1 MPCGYNAAATEAFF
15 YTLKT
20 QLTHHERFMD
30 KYEVELGLFNYIE
43 TCYNRRRRHT
53 AIGCRITAEFELYIK
68 AYVV

>member
-1 MPCGYNAAATEAFF
+1 
-15 YTLKT
+15 
-20 QLTHHERFMD
+20 MD